1 MSLFGECKQEI
12 QHLTEEIKD
21 LHNDTFPFMK
31 RIQNLNSWSF
41 DGLEI
46 KTELG
51 NINKKLKQLILR
63 VKYKAEELE
72 TLSERGVFTEQQA
85 DEIKEVWYLML
96 AKLQST
102 NSVINDTIDTLRSQN
117 LIADIVSFIEELWAS
132 IEMVIKV
139 ATKVVIQGFAIMF
152 LEGRN
157 NQKLPPSD
165 KS

>member
-1 MSLFGECKQEI
+1 MKSS
-12 QHLTEEIKD
+12 EIK
-21 LHNDTFPFMK
+21 NE
-31 RIQNLNSWSF
+31 
-41 DGLEI
+41 LE
-46 KTELG
+46 

-85 DEIKEVWYLML
+85 DEIKEVWYSML

-102 NSVINDTIDTLRSQN
+102 NSVINDTIDTLRNQN

-152 LEGRN
+152 LEGRD
-157 NQKLPPSD
+157 NQKLPPSN